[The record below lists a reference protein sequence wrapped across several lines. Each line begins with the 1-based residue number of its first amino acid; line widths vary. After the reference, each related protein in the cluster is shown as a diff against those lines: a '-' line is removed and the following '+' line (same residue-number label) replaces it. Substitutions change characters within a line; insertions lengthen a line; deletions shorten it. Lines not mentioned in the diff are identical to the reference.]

1 MKAPD
6 QEPGEISREVP
17 GLVRASVVAILGGLL
32 IGVVGAAFRASLGWI
47 EARHL
52 VFTEWALSLGWAGW
66 LLPILLGAA
75 GAGLARLLVRPQPLA
90 AGSGVQHVEA
100 IMRGQ
105 AEPISLMA
113 VPIKFFGGLLAIGSG
128 LALGREGPTIQMGAT
143 IGAAL
148 ARRFHCAKAAM
159 VDVQA
164 ALGGAGL
171 AVAFNAPFGGA
182 LFVFEEVA
190 RAFHLRLT
198 VVTLLGTTSAIVTAR
213 FLVGHAPD
221 FQVVPPAPGGTWT
234 LIFYTVLG
242 GLLGLLGVLYNKCT
256 ILGLDAL
263 ATLRTWPTE
272 LRAALV
278 GALVGLVACI
288 FPRLVGGG
296 DPSSQAIL
304 LGAVPLGPVLLILAV
319 RWFLGPLSYAAG
331 TPGGIFSPLLLV
343 GAALGALF
351 AMGCNVLIPAE
362 SSLPVVAFA
371 VVGMA
376 AFFTGVVRAP
386 LTGIILISEMTA
398 TNTLMVPMLA
408 AGFGAMLTSS
418 LVRGE
423 PIYDTLRRRM
433 LATLSRPKTEEGRSS
448 GAPRVG

>member
-1 MKAPD
+1 M
-6 QEPGEISREVP
+6 
-17 GLVRASVVAILGGLL
+17 
-32 IGVVGAAFRASLGWI
+32 
-47 EARHL
+47 
-52 VFTEWALSLGWAGW
+52 
-66 LLPILLGAA
+66 
-75 GAGLARLLVRPQPLA
+75 
-90 AGSGVQHVEA
+90 
-100 IMRGQ
+100 
-105 AEPISLMA
+105 
-113 VPIKFFGGLLAIGSG
+113 
-128 LALGREGPTIQMGAT
+128 
-143 IGAAL
+143 
-148 ARRFHCAKAAM
+148 
-159 VDVQA
+159 
-164 ALGGAGL
+164 
-171 AVAFNAPFGGA
+171 
-182 LFVFEEVA
+182 
-190 RAFHLRLT
+190 
-198 VVTLLGTTSAIVTAR
+198 TLLGTTSAIVTAR

>member
-1 MKAPD
+1 MDLKTD
-6 QEPGEISREVP
+6 NTGHDESDREVP
-17 GLVRASVVAILGGLL
+17 GLIRACVAALLGGLL
-32 IGVVGAAFRASLGWI
+32 IGVIGAAFRTGLSWI

-52 VFTEWALSLGWAGW
+52 VFTEWALALGWVGW
-66 LLPILLGAA
+66 FLPILLGAV
-75 GAGLARLLVRPQPLA
+75 GAGLARLIVRPEPLA

-100 IMRGQ
+100 VMRG
-105 AEPISLMA
+105 ETGPIGLIA
-113 VPIKFFGGLLAIGSG
+113 VPIKFFGGLLSLGSG

-148 ARRFHCAKAAM
+148 ARWFRCAAASLA
-159 VDVQA
+159 DVQA

-171 AVAFNAPFGGA
+171 AVAFNAPLGGA
-182 LFVFEEVA
+182 MFVFEEVA
-190 RAFHLRLT
+190 RAFRLRLT
-198 VVTLLGTTSAIVTAR
+198 VVTLLGTTTAIVTAR
-213 FLVGHAPD
+213 AILGDAPD
-221 FQVVPPAPGGTWT
+221 FRVVPPAPGETWT
-234 LIFYTVLG
+234 LLLFAVFG

-256 ILGLDAL
+256 IFGLDAL
-263 ATLRTWPTE
+263 AKLRTWPTE

-278 GALVGLVACI
+278 GAIVGLVACF

-296 DPSSQAIL
+296 DPSSQEIL
-304 LGAVPLGPVLLILAV
+304 LGTVPWGPLMLILAV

-351 AMGCNVLIPAE
+351 AMGGNALIPAD
-362 SSLPVVAFA
+362 SSLSVVAFA

-423 PIYDTLRRRM
+423 PIYDTLRHRM
-433 LATLSRPKTEEGRSS
+433 LKAMGK
-448 GAPRVG
+448 